1 MPRGRPTKSQIR
13 QNIIEILYYLKK
25 GYGYAVA
32 RIYNEIFP
40 PVHIRS
46 IYYHLRKGVATGE
59 IHLEEIKEEKG
70 DFSWG
75 TKVEKIYYTL
85 GQEARVAGN
94 NKVTEYFRVQKE
106 MMEEDLK
113 R

>member
-1 MPRGRPTKSQIR
+1 MSRGRPIKSQIR
-13 QNIIEILYYLKK
+13 QNIIEILFYLKK
-25 GYGYAVA
+25 GYGYSIA
-32 RIYNEIFP
+32 RIYNEVFP

-46 IYYHLRKGVATGE
+46 IYYHLRKGVSTGE

-85 GQEARVAGN
+85 GPEARVIGN
-94 NKVTEYFRVQKE
+94 NLVGEYFRTAEAE
-106 MMEEDLK
+106 MKADLK

>member
-1 MPRGRPTKSQIR
+1 MARGRPISSQIR
-13 QNIIEILYYLKK
+13 QNIIEILFYLKK
-25 GYGYAVA
+25 GYGYSIA

-46 IYYHLRKGVATGE
+46 IYYHLRKGVATKE
-59 IHLEEIKEEKG
+59 ITLEEIKEEKG

-75 TKVEKIYYTL
+75 NKVEKIYYTL
-85 GQEARVAGN
+85 GPESRVAGSN
-94 NKVTEYFRVQKE
+94 QVAEYFRIAKE
-106 MMEEDLK
+106 EMEADLK